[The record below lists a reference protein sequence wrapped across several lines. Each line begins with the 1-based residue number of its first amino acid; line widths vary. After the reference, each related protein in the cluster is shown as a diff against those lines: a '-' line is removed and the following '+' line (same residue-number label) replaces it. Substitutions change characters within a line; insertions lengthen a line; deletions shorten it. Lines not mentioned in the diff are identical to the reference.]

1 MTHNLIYI
9 LFYFCHISHIYR
21 KYYNAIIEDIDK
33 DWDICYDVYFY
44 MKCDT
49 EFRGSVQFSR
59 VWTNM
64 LIFGI
69 DSDAIRQASENGIWK
84 LNTKQSNN
92 FLIKG
97 ANPSITSSMVN
108 DDDINEQDLTNLVI
122 DEEIEQ

>member
-1 MTHNLIYI
+1 M
-9 LFYFCHISHIYR
+9 
-21 KYYNAIIEDIDK
+21 DK
-33 DWDICYDVYFY
+33 DWDVCYDVYFY

-49 EFRGSVQFSR
+49 EYRGSVQFSR

-84 LNTKQSNN
+84 LNTTQSNN

-97 ANPSITSSMVN
+97 GDENGSITSSMDNNDYQRDVN
-108 DDDINEQDLTNLVI
+108 DLTELVI
-122 DEEIEQ
+122 DEETEQIL